1 MRKTE
6 HAVPVPTKGELKS
19 LSEELEHLRRLLLSR
34 AAGQKDGCCPQQA
47 LVAITRLV
55 PGLTGEQWDE
65 LAAAHGLR
73 DWMAL
78 GLDATSCTN
87 LHRLQ
92 KALEELAHQTEHD
105 ALTGLANRRAFTRH
119 IRMEMERVE
128 RGNGQVSIAV
138 LDIDDFKQVNDTY
151 GHACGDEVLRGLAQ
165 VMRENTR
172 AYDVAARIGGEE
184 FALILPG
191 AAALSTKAL
200 VERML
205 EAFRTRSFLCP
216 PSAPF
221 HSTFSCGVASIRG
234 KSPISSN
241 QLLELAD
248 MALYE
253 AKAHGKNRV
262 HVARQQEASFDRS
275 TMVHSN
281 EKQFLFSGTE

>member
-1 MRKTE
+1 MRKTNHE
-6 HAVPVPTKGELKS
+6 GPPTTKGELKD
-19 LSEELEHLRRLLLSR
+19 LSGELEQLRRLLVSH
-34 AAGQKDGCCPQQA
+34 AAELKDENCSQQT
-47 LVAITRLV
+47 LVAITRIV
-55 PGLTGEQWDE
+55 PGLTGEKWDE
-65 LAAAHGLR
+65 LAAAHGLG

-78 GLDATSCTN
+78 GLDATSCAN
-87 LHRLQ
+87 LLRLQ
-92 KALEELAHQTEHD
+92 KALEELTHQTEHD

-119 IRMEMERVE
+119 MRMEMERVE
-128 RGNGQVSIAV
+128 RSNGQVSIAV

-151 GHACGDEVLRGLAQ
+151 GHACGDEVLRVLAQ
-165 VMRENTR
+165 VMRENIR

-191 AAALSTKAL
+191 AAALSAKAL

-216 PSAPF
+216 PSPPF
-221 HSTFSCGVASIRG
+221 HCTFSCGVSCIRS
-234 KSPISSN
+234 KSLISSN
-241 QLLELAD
+241 KLLELAD